1 MKKINNDN
9 QQLFS
14 RLVKAPSAY
23 SYESLMKLNQERAKL
38 QQKLLRYDK
47 DGVRKDNALQRKV
60 NKMRLSTSKL
70 DSGKRDES
78 RNQSPSTKVV
88 EDYEE
93 YITKFTT
100 RNEPEVVKTQ

>member
-23 SYESLMKLNQERAKL
+23 SFESLMKLNQERAKL

-60 NKMRLSTSKL
+60 NKLRLSALKF
-70 DSGKRDES
+70 DSGKRDGS
-78 RNQSPSTKVV
+78 RNESPSTKVL
-88 EDYEE
+88 EEYEE
-93 YITKFTT
+93 YITKFAT
-100 RNEPEVVKTQ
+100 RNEPEAVISQ